1 MVVTGDRDS
10 LQLVSDDVTV
20 LYPRKGVSELTRF
33 TPEAVV
39 EKYGLTPQQYP
50 DFAALRGD
58 PSDNLPG
65 IPGVGEK
72 TATKWIA
79 EYGSLQALVDHVDTV
94 KGKVGDALR
103 ANLSHVVLNRELTDL
118 VRDVPLA
125 QTPDTLRMQP
135 WDRDQ
140 IHRLFD
146 DLEFRVLRDRLFDT
160 LASAD
165 PEVDEGFDVR
175 GGALEPGE
183 LAAWLAEHSAGSRFG
198 MAVVGTHLAFDGDA
212 TALAIVAADGDGR
225 YLDTADLT
233 SGRRGGARRRGWPMP
248 AVPKALHEAKLAM
261 HDLEGRGWT
270 LRGVTSD
277 TALAA
282 YLVRP
287 GQRSFALDDLSLRYL
302 KRELRADNPEQQQ
315 LSLLDDSDGVDD
327 QAVQTSILRAS
338 AVMDLADALDE
349 ELARIDSASLLG
361 EMELPVQRVLA
372 EMETAGIAV
381 DLGQLSELQ
390 SEFADQI
397 RDAAEAA
404 YAVIGKQINLG
415 SPKQL
420 QVVLFDE
427 LEMPKTKRTKTGYT
441 TDADALQSLFDKT
454 GHPFLQHLLAHRD
467 ATRLKVTVDG
477 LLNSVA
483 SDGRIHTTFNQT
495 IAATGRLSSTEP
507 NLQNIPIRTEAG
519 RRIRDAFVVGK
530 GFAELMTADY
540 SQIEMRIMAHLS
552 KDEGLIE
559 AFNTGEDLH
568 SFVAS
573 RAFSVPIDEVTAE
586 LRRRVKAMSYGLAY
600 GLSAYGLAAQL
611 KISTEEAKVQM
622 EQYFDRFG
630 GVRDYL
636 RDVVDQARKDGYTST
651 VFGRRRYLPE
661 LDSSNRNVREA
672 AERAALNA
680 PIQGSAADIIK
691 VAMIEVDKA
700 IKDAGLTSRMLLQ
713 VHDELLFEVAPGERD
728 QVESAGARQDG
739 RRLPAGR
746 AAGGVG
752 RIRPQ
757 LGLRGAL
764 ERRTESSQGLQSRR
778 AGPRS
783 VHGVGLLGQ
792 QRVHPQVTEAAV
804 DAVPDEGQLHHLGG
818 EGLHGLGRGFSA
830 GPRRLRYR
838 CLAWADRAEPGR
850 LVGCHQA
857 RRHHAGQLLGDDAL
871 LLRRLATPSVIASP
885 KTGIIQSTY
894 TPKYAPTPSSD
905 EPFHSPVHDHRADVA
920 EQQAAAL
927 ARALRCCSANHT
939 PMPNN
944 VVNSEWANGPMI
956 SRIAAVSSES
966 LTVSP
971 SGDVEDVLQP
981 GEPPPDQPG
990 VHQAVGQRI
999 ELVAAPAGHHEQ
1011 EEQPLGRLFC
1021 HRRAEHDRDRADRL
1035 RRARIDCGLDDELQY
1050 RRDHDRHRCAP
1061 QEGQHQQP
1069 RRFGFPPVEPEIGQ
1083 HDDRH
1088 GDAGQNEPDRRPDGV
1103 EGGQHDQDQAGDGA
1117 QKDHHSKWRPDL
1129 ADFLLN
1135 RRIRRNELK
1144 WLLRRT
1150 GISHQSRVAGWASP
1164 IGPGLSSVC
1173 TVE

>member
-1 MVVTGDRDS
+1 MSPASTATDKKTSSDTTTDQKPTLMLLDGNSLAYRAFYALPAENFKTQGGLTTNAVYGFTAMLINLLRDEQPTHIAAAFDVSRQTFRVDKYPEYKAGRSSTPDEFRGQIDITKEVLVALGITVLAEVGFEADDLIATLATQAEDEGYRVLVVTGDRDA
-10 LQLVSDDVTV
+10 LQLVSSDVTV

-79 EYGSLQALVDHVDTV
+79 EYGSLQALVDNVDAV

-103 ANLSHVVLNRELTDL
+103 ANLSSVVLNRELTDL
-118 VRDVPLA
+118 VKDVPLA

-135 WDRDQ
+135 WNRDQ

-146 DLEFRVLRDRLFDT
+146 DLEFRVLRDRLFET

-165 PEVDEGFDVR
+165 PEVDQGFDVR

-183 LAAWLAEHSAGSRFG
+183 LAAWLAEHSQGERSG
-198 MAVVGTHLAFDGDA
+198 LAVVGTHLAFDADA

-225 YLDTADLT
+225 YLDTATLT
-233 SGRRGGARRRGWPMP
+233 ADDEGALASWLADPGR
-248 AVPKALHEAKLAM
+248 PKALHEAKLAM
-261 HDLEGRGWT
+261 HDLEGRGWK
-270 LRGVTSD
+270 LAGVTSD

-315 LSLLDDSDGVDD
+315 LSLLDDTDGVDD
-327 QAVQTSILRAS
+327 QAVQTVILRAG

-349 ELARIDSASLLG
+349 ELARIDSSALLAN
-361 EMELPVQRVLA
+361 MELPVQRVLA
-372 EMETAGIAV
+372 EMESAGIAV
-381 DLGQLSELQ
+381 DLEQLSELQ
-390 SEFADQI
+390 SEFANHI

-477 LLNSVA
+477 LLNSVG

-507 NLQNIPIRTEAG
+507 NLQNIPIRTEEG

-530 GFAELMTADY
+530 DSQGDYDELMTADY

-552 KDEGLIE
+552 KDDGLIE
-559 AFNTGEDLH
+559 AFRTGEDLH

-573 RAFSVPIDEVTAE
+573 RAFSVPIDEVTGE

-622 EQYFDRFG
+622 EQYFARFG

-636 RDVVDQARKDGYTST
+636 HEVVDQARKDGYTST
-651 VFGRRRYLPE
+651 VLGRRRYLPE

-691 VAMIEVDKA
+691 VAMINVDKA
-700 IKDAGLTSRMLLQ
+700 IKDAALKSRMLLQ
-713 VHDELLFEVAPGERD
+713 VHDELLFEIAPGER
-728 QVESAGARQDG
+728 
-739 RRLPAGR
+739 
-746 AAGGVG
+746 
-752 RIRPQ
+752 
-757 LGLRGAL
+757 GAL
-764 ERRTESSQGLQSRR
+764 EKLVKDEMCGAYPLDVPLEVSVGF
-778 AGPRS
+778 GRS
-783 VHGVGLLGQ
+783 WDS
-792 QRVHPQVTEAAV
+792 AA
-804 DAVPDEGQLHHLGG
+804 H
-818 EGLHGLGRGFSA
+818 
-830 GPRRLRYR
+830 
-838 CLAWADRAEPGR
+838 
-850 LVGCHQA
+850 
-857 RRHHAGQLLGDDAL
+857 
-871 LLRRLATPSVIASP
+871 
-885 KTGIIQSTY
+885 
-894 TPKYAPTPSSD
+894 
-905 EPFHSPVHDHRADVA
+905 
-920 EQQAAAL
+920 
-927 ARALRCCSANHT
+927 
-939 PMPNN
+939 
-944 VVNSEWANGPMI
+944 
-956 SRIAAVSSES
+956 
-966 LTVSP
+966 
-971 SGDVEDVLQP
+971 
-981 GEPPPDQPG
+981 
-990 VHQAVGQRI
+990 
-999 ELVAAPAGHHEQ
+999 
-1011 EEQPLGRLFC
+1011 
-1021 HRRAEHDRDRADRL
+1021 
-1035 RRARIDCGLDDELQY
+1035 
-1050 RRDHDRHRCAP
+1050 
-1061 QEGQHQQP
+1061 
-1069 RRFGFPPVEPEIGQ
+1069 
-1083 HDDRH
+1083 
-1088 GDAGQNEPDRRPDGV
+1088 
-1103 EGGQHDQDQAGDGA
+1103 
-1117 QKDHHSKWRPDL
+1117 
-1129 ADFLLN
+1129 
-1135 RRIRRNELK
+1135 
-1144 WLLRRT
+1144 
-1150 GISHQSRVAGWASP
+1150 
-1164 IGPGLSSVC
+1164 
-1173 TVE
+1173 

>member
-1 MVVTGDRDS
+1 MSVSPAKTASETKAGKPEVGDKPTLMLLDGNSLAFRAFYALPAENFKTQGGLTTNAVYGFTAMLINLLRDEQPSHIAAAFDVSRQTFRKEKYPEYKEGRSATPDEFRGQIDITKEVLGALGITVLAEPGFEADDLIATLATQAENEGYRVLVVTGDRDS

-39 EKYGLTPQQYP
+39 EKYGLTPAQYP

-72 TATKWIA
+72 TATKWIV
-79 EYGSLQALVDHVDTV
+79 EYGSLQALVDNVDKV

-103 ANLSHVVLNRELTDL
+103 AHLSSVVLNRELTDL
-118 VRDVPLA
+118 VKDVPLA

-160 LASAD
+160 LASTD

-175 GGALEPGE
+175 GEALQPGT
-183 LAAWLAEHSAGSRFG
+183 LAGWLAEHSQGQRFG
-198 MAVVGTHLAFDGDA
+198 LAVVGNHLAFDSDA

-225 YLDTADLT
+225 YLDLAGLDPEDEKALASWLAD
-233 SGRRGGARRRGWPMP
+233 PD
-248 AVPKALHEAKLAM
+248 VPKALHEAKLAI
-261 HDLEGRGWT
+261 HDLAGRGWT
-270 LRGVTSD
+270 LAGVTSD

-287 GQRSFALDDLSLRYL
+287 GQRSFTLDDLSLRYL

-315 LSLLDDSDGVDD
+315 LSLLDDGEGVDD
-327 QAVQTSILRAS
+327 QAVQTLLLRAS
-338 AVMDLADALDE
+338 AVVDLADALDE
-349 ELARIDSASLLG
+349 ELARIDSSALLAS
-361 EMELPVQRVLA
+361 MELPVQRVLA
-372 EMETAGIAV
+372 ELETVGIAV
-381 DLGQLSELQ
+381 DLQMLSELQ
-390 SEFADQI
+390 SEFAGQI

-404 YAVIGKQINLG
+404 YSVIGKQINLG

-483 SDGRIHTTFNQT
+483 ADGRIHTTFNQT

-519 RRIRDAFVVGK
+519 RRIRDAFVVEGRPP
-530 GFAELMTADY
+530 GSGGGTAFAELMTADY

-600 GLSAYGLAAQL
+600 GLSAYGLSQQL
-611 KISTEEAKVQM
+611 KISTEEAKEQM
-622 EQYFDRFG
+622 EQYFARFG

-636 RDVVDQARKDGYTST
+636 HDVVDQARKDGYTST

-661 LDSSNRNVREA
+661 LDSSNRQVREA

-691 VAMIEVDKA
+691 VAMINVDQA
-700 IKDAGLTSRMLLQ
+700 IKDAGLSSRMLLQ
-713 VHDELLFEVAPGERD
+713 VHDELLFEVADGEHD
-728 QVESAGARQDG
+728 Q
-739 RRLPAGR
+739 L
-746 AAGGVG
+746 
-752 RIRPQ
+752 
-757 LGLRGAL
+757 
-764 ERRTESSQGLQSRR
+764 
-778 AGPRS
+778 
-783 VHGVGLLGQ
+783 
-792 QRVHPQVTEAAV
+792 
-804 DAVPDEGQLHHLGG
+804 
-818 EGLHGLGRGFSA
+818 
-830 GPRRLRYR
+830 
-838 CLAWADRAEPGR
+838 
-850 LVGCHQA
+850 
-857 RRHHAGQLLGDDAL
+857 DAL
-871 LLRRLATPSVIASP
+871 VREHMGSAYPLDVPLEVSVGYGRSWD
-885 KTGIIQSTY
+885 S
-894 TPKYAPTPSSD
+894 
-905 EPFHSPVHDHRADVA
+905 
-920 EQQAAAL
+920 AA
-927 ARALRCCSANHT
+927 H
-939 PMPNN
+939 
-944 VVNSEWANGPMI
+944 
-956 SRIAAVSSES
+956 
-966 LTVSP
+966 
-971 SGDVEDVLQP
+971 
-981 GEPPPDQPG
+981 
-990 VHQAVGQRI
+990 
-999 ELVAAPAGHHEQ
+999 
-1011 EEQPLGRLFC
+1011 
-1021 HRRAEHDRDRADRL
+1021 
-1035 RRARIDCGLDDELQY
+1035 
-1050 RRDHDRHRCAP
+1050 
-1061 QEGQHQQP
+1061 
-1069 RRFGFPPVEPEIGQ
+1069 
-1083 HDDRH
+1083 
-1088 GDAGQNEPDRRPDGV
+1088 
-1103 EGGQHDQDQAGDGA
+1103 
-1117 QKDHHSKWRPDL
+1117 
-1129 ADFLLN
+1129 
-1135 RRIRRNELK
+1135 
-1144 WLLRRT
+1144 
-1150 GISHQSRVAGWASP
+1150 
-1164 IGPGLSSVC
+1164 
-1173 TVE
+1173 